1 MGTLMRESGLPDL
14 LWIDGEITVRLQ
26 TIAKGSER
34 LIRVRRPYALV
45 GRSPGADVRIDDPAV
60 SGRHLY
66 LHLDHRGIFVVDLLT
81 RTGTRDQDGPI
92 STTWLQIGKRL
103 DLAGHHVELVETR
116 VQGVSVDCGSC
127 FEDPL
132 AEFTARDAPQV
143 TLEPRTIRESRWIL
157 NSELVFLGR
166 SLGCGVRVDGG
177 SAARIHAVIVR
188 TVRGVYLVDLIGRLI
203 WRNRRPIH
211 GASVLHNGDIL
222 TVGSSEFTVLIES
235 SRPSLPTLLIES
247 EPEPINPSRSLAPID
262 HQSMLMPRNF
272 QASPAATQE
281 AFLGWLFGLF
291 QAGQGELIR
300 RQGEFQF
307 AMSEAMQQMR
317 EENAA
322 MLQSHLEKIEH
333 IQHEILALRSE
344 VQRIDSKDSTKSLV
358 ETALPKPTP
367 IKIPSRPISS
377 DDGTA
382 AAATTA
388 WLLERI
394 GSLEDESRSSWR
406 DLFSRI
412 GSSSR
417 RDD

>member
-1 MGTLMRESGLPDL
+1 MRESGLPDQ
-14 LWIDGEITVRLQ
+14 LWADGEMTVRLQ
-26 TIAKGSER
+26 TIASGADR
-34 LIRVRRPYALV
+34 LVRVRRPYALI
-45 GRSPGADVRIDDPAV
+45 GRSSGADVRIDDPAV

-66 LHLDHRGIFVVDLLT
+66 LHLDHRGVFVVDLLT
-81 RTGTRDQDGPI
+81 RTGTRDHDGPI
-92 STTWLQIGKRL
+92 STTWLRVGTGL
-103 DLAGHHVELVETR
+103 DLAGHRVELVETR
-116 VQGVSVDCGSC
+116 LQGLSIDRGACV
-127 FEDPL
+127 EDPL
-132 AEFTARDAPQV
+132 AEFTAQDAPQV
-143 TLEPRTIRESRWIL
+143 TLEPRTLRESRWIL

-166 SLGCGVRVDGG
+166 SSGCGVRVEGG
-177 SAARIHAVIVR
+177 SAARIHGVIVR

-235 SRPSLPTLLIES
+235 PRPSLSTLLVEN
-247 EPEPINPSRSLAPID
+247 EPEPIAPSKSLATID
-262 HQSMLMPRNF
+262 HQSMLMPTNF

-300 RQGEFQF
+300 RHGEFQF

-317 EENAA
+317 EENAT
-322 MLQSHLEKIEH
+322 MLQAHLEKIEH
-333 IQHEILALRSE
+333 IQREILALRSE
-344 VQRIDSKDSTKSLV
+344 VERVDLKDAPKSLV
-358 ETALPKPTP
+358 ETALPQLSPL
-367 IKIPSRPISS
+367 KIPARPIAV
-377 DDGTA
+377 DEGTA

-417 RDD
+417 RDG